1 MSPFKPANNNK
12 IVTDLHD
19 LLKLFPKSLDSLPS
33 KPPRFEGNTYLLD
46 GHIREFTDSTTPIT
60 SIIRTQDGKE
70 VTISSFARCNKDIAL
85 HALDAA
91 ERAFDKG
98 RGAWPRMSMKE
109 RADRMAAFLEDFK
122 KLKDQLVD
130 ALMWDICKSRKD
142 ATDEVDRTIG
152 MQVDWDRGHLV
163 LT

>member
-1 MSPFKPANNNK
+1 
-12 IVTDLHD
+12 
-19 LLKLFPKSLDSLPS
+19 
-33 KPPRFEGNTYLLD
+33 
-46 GHIREFTDSTTPIT
+46 
-60 SIIRTQDGKE
+60 
-70 VTISSFARCNKDIAL
+70 
-85 HALDAA
+85 
-91 ERAFDKG
+91 
-98 RGAWPRMSMKE
+98 MKE